1 MGDTLGAI
9 MAVSETLQR
18 EPWRFAALQTL
29 SRVTEARED
38 WKRVYAAWQKVIK
51 IAPTLAG
58 GAEKL
63 KDPKRRALGDES

>member
-38 WKRVYAAWQKVIK
+38 WKGAYAA
-51 IAPTLAG
+51 
-58 GAEKL
+58 
-63 KDPKRRALGDES
+63 